1 MAKSGIMYIIK
12 KSERGS
18 EIRPH
23 CGWLRDSDGG
33 LLHKP
38 GLCVDKHL

>member
-1 MAKSGIMYIIK
+1 MAKYGIMYIIAR
-12 KSERGS
+12 SEKRS

-38 GLCVDKHL
+38 GLCVEEHL

>member
-12 KSERGS
+12 KSERS

-23 CGWLRDSDGG
+23 CWLRDSDGG

-38 GLCVDKHL
+38 ELCVEEHL

>member
-1 MAKSGIMYIIK
+1 MSKSGIMYIIAK
-12 KSERGS
+12 IKRRN